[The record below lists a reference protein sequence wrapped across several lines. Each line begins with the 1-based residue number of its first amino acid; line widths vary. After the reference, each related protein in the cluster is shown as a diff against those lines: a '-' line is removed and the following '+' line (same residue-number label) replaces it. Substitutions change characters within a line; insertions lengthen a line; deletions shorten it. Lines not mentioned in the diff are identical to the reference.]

1 MNLNEIAKE
10 IADLEAGKKE
20 VNIAQ
25 IKEVMKHFLCLLA
38 EEEPVEV
45 LKLLKRYE

>member
-1 MNLNEIAKE
+1 MNLNKIAVEIA
-10 IADLEAGKKE
+10 EAESGKQE

-25 IKEVMKHFLCLLA
+25 IKEIMKCFLVILA
-38 EEEPVEV
+38 DEEPVEV